1 VAREPRGFDMQGDDG
16 THSRNVV
23 RIKML
28 IMVAMADGHW
38 DDREVALLEQL
49 AEKFAIGTE
58 ELAEVRKRP
67 DLDVHELSAGLPADN
82 RGRIDMLA
90 NLIKMAYADRELH
103 DHELRLLIRL
113 GRVLGFDEDAVRGI
127 VEEEGRT

>member
-1 VAREPRGFDMQGDDG
+1 MQEDG
-16 THSRNVV
+16 GVHSENVV
-23 RIKML
+23 KIKML

-38 DDREVALLEQL
+38 DDREVTLLENL
-49 AEKFAIGTE
+49 AERFGIGTE
-58 ELAEVRKRP
+58 ELSEVRKTP
-67 DLDVHELSAGLPADN
+67 DLDVQELSTGLPADN

-90 NLIKMAYADRELH
+90 NLIKMAYADRKLH
-103 DHELRLLIRL
+103 ENELRLLIRL

>member
-1 VAREPRGFDMQGDDG
+1 MQEDG
-16 THSRNVV
+16 GVHSENVV
-23 RIKML
+23 KIKML

-38 DDREVALLEQL
+38 DDREVTLLENL
-49 AEKFAIGTE
+49 AERFGIGTE
-58 ELAEVRKRP
+58 ELSEVRKTP
-67 DLDVHELSAGLPADN
+67 GLDVQELSTGLPADN

-90 NLIKMAYADRELH
+90 NLIKMAYADRKLH
-103 DHELRLLIRL
+103 ENELRLLIRL